1 MNHYKTLESKALR
14 RTFSPKMRKGGLG
27 PPLGLRPIGVENTK
41 AEEDLLVVEGWNII
55 KETFRSTKEYKYT
68 WIFHTKLYERS
79 ESH

>member
-41 AEEDLLVVEGWNII
+41 AEEDLLVVEGWN
-55 KETFRSTKEYKYT
+55 KYK
-68 WIFHTKLYERS
+68 
-79 ESH
+79 